1 MRKLI
6 PVLLIALLGAD
17 IAVAQLPHPALL
29 ALNKD
34 ANELAIVDP
43 ASLKVVGRIPVGAAP
58 HEVAVSADGKLAF
71 VANYGAQQP
80 GNSISVIDL
89 AAQKEIKHLEL
100 GALRRPHGIV
110 EAGGKIWFTAE
121 QNRAI
126 ARLDPATLNIEWL
139 MGTGQT
145 GTHMML
151 LTPDQKKIFTAN
163 IGSNSVTEFEYAG
176 NGAAAAS
183 EPQGWRITQISVGK
197 GPEGIAMSPD
207 GSEVWAAHSEDG
219 GISII
224 DVASGAVK
232 QVIPGL
238 TKRSNRVKFTPDGK
252 LALVS
257 DVNTGDVLVLDAAKR
272 GVVKTIHLGG
282 QPEGI
287 LITPDGAR
295 AFVATGEAG
304 NKIAV
309 IDLESLAV
317 SGEFQ
322 PGPDPDGM
330 AWVP

>member
-1 MRKLI
+1 MRS
-6 PVLLIALLGAD
+6 LLRAACLLLLPALSH
-17 IAVAQLPHPALL
+17 AQMPHPALL
-29 ALNKD
+29 VLNKD

-43 ASLKVVGRIPVGAAP
+43 ASLKVVGRVPVGAAP

-71 VANYGAQQP
+71 VANYGAQQA

-89 AAQKEIKHLEL
+89 AAQKEVKRLDL

-126 ARLDPATLNIEWL
+126 ARIDPSTLNLEWL

-145 GTHMML
+145 GTHML
-151 LTPDQKKIFTAN
+151 VLTRDQKKIFTAN
-163 IGSNSVTEFEYAG
+163 IAANTVTEFEYAG
-176 NGAAAAS
+176 PGEAS
-183 EPQGWRITQISVGK
+183 SSAPQGWRLTQISVGK

-207 GSEVWAAHSEDG
+207 GGEVWAAHSQDG
-219 GISII
+219 GVSII
-224 DVASGAVK
+224 DVASGNVK

-252 LALVS
+252 QVLISDLAA
-257 DVNTGDVLVLDAAKR
+257 GDVLVLDAAKR
-272 GVVKTIHLGG
+272 GVVKTLHLGG

-287 LITPDGAR
+287 LITPDGSR
-295 AFVATGEAG
+295 AFVATGAEG
-304 NKIAV
+304 NKIVV
-309 IDLESLAV
+309 IDLKSLAV

-322 PGPDPDGM
+322 PGADPDGM
-330 AWVP
+330 AWVQ